1 MSTRESKEN
10 ENIIL
15 WFNQGR
21 IASFDKI
28 EKEEK
33 LMTATPHTHG
43 QTIENFIDKIPPF
56 EDFGKIAAI
65 FKQLEDPNRLRIF
78 WILCHSEECVTNI
91 SFMMNMSAPAV
102 SHHLRL
108 LKAADLI
115 RSERNGK
122 EVYYKA
128 TDTPL
133 VHQLHDV
140 MEDVLRIACPF
151 GNDHIL

>member
-1 MSTRESKEN
+1 MSVS
-10 ENIIL
+10 
-15 WFNQGR
+15 
-21 IASFDKI
+21 
-28 EKEEK
+28 
-33 LMTATPHTHG
+33 TPHAHG
-43 QTIENFIDKIPPF
+43 QTIENFIDKIPSF
-56 EDFGKIAAI
+56 DDFGKIAAI

-91 SFMMNMSAPAV
+91 GYIMKMSNPAV

-108 LKAADLI
+108 LKSSDLI
-115 RSERNGK
+115 TSERKGK

-128 TDTPL
+128 CNTPL

-151 GNDHIL
+151 GNEHIL